1 MSIWGFLGSNT
12 QKQSL
17 WNIASLSAPKILVS
31 YFQGRMT
38 RCPKISSP
46 DVKFWESYF
55 KKVFFENLEITFWD
69 SLKKHRLKSKGA
81 LMVNFR
87 FDPVWLDYFLYIVPL
102 AVSYFFQYSP

>member
-38 RCPKISSP
+38 VCPKMSSP
-46 DVKFWESYF
+46 DVKFWESFF

-69 SLKKHRLKSKGA
+69 SLKKHRPSVTWTLVVRKSKK
-81 LMVNFR
+81 L
-87 FDPVWLDYFLYIVPL
+87 
-102 AVSYFFQYSP
+102 

>member
-31 YFQGRMT
+31 YFQCRMT

-46 DVKFWESYF
+46 DVKFWESCF
-55 KKVFFENLEITFWD
+55 KKSVFWK
-69 SLKKHRLKSKGA
+69 SLNHILGQSKKTQDLS
-81 LMVNFR
+81 LV
-87 FDPVWLDYFLYIVPL
+87 LDYLILLSVT
-102 AVSYFFQYSP
+102 YFSV

>member
-1 MSIWGFLGSNT
+1 MSIWEFLGSNT

-38 RCPKISSP
+38 RCPKISIP

-55 KKVFFENLEITFWD
+55 KKSVFENLEITFWD
-69 SLKKHRLKSKGA
+69 SLKKNPDLTGFYKRLWICFSFWNKK
-81 LMVNFR
+81 V
-87 FDPVWLDYFLYIVPL
+87 
-102 AVSYFFQYSP
+102 YSVELVIKI

>member
-31 YFQGRMT
+31 HFKGRMT

-46 DVKFWESYF
+46 DVKFWDIF
-55 KKVFFENLEITFWD
+55 KKSAFGKSWNYILGQT
-69 SLKKHRLKSKGA
+69 KKNTDI
-81 LMVNFR
+81 NFK
-87 FDPVWLDYFLYIVPL
+87 I
-102 AVSYFFQYSP
+102 

>member
-69 SLKKHRLKSKGA
+69 SLKKHRPSVTWILVVRKSKK
-81 LMVNFR
+81 L
-87 FDPVWLDYFLYIVPL
+87 
-102 AVSYFFQYSP
+102 

>member
-17 WNIASLSAPKILVS
+17 WNIASLSAPKISVS
-31 YFQGRMT
+31 YFEGRMT

-55 KKVFFENLEITFWD
+55 KKNVFWKSWNYILGQ
-69 SLKKHRLKSKGA
+69 SKKNTDLW
-81 LMVNFR
+81 F
-87 FDPVWLDYFLYIVPL
+87 
-102 AVSYFFQYSP
+102 